1 MPWVPGV
8 GVLERHSS
16 WRLWLWDQREIE
28 PGPAALV
35 AEDLHY
41 RGPMDGGSMIKPEL
55 LLSVASLFLSF
66 VVGMLSAW
74 HAHKS
79 ISRQE
84 LRDIEE
90 RLAHCKD
97 ECASLAQR
105 NLDLMERLV
114 GHITQ
119 PTARREW
126 HM

>member
-1 MPWVPGV
+1 
-8 GVLERHSS
+8 
-16 WRLWLWDQREIE
+16 
-28 PGPAALV
+28 
-35 AEDLHY
+35 
-41 RGPMDGGSMIKPEL
+41 MIKPEL

-74 HAHKS
+74 HAHKG

-90 RLAHCKD
+90 QLSHCKD

-114 GHITQ
+114 RHIAGPQ
-119 PTARREW
+119 GDRQSEW
-126 HM
+126 HS

>member
-1 MPWVPGV
+1 M
-8 GVLERHSS
+8 ERHSP
-16 WRLWLWDQREIE
+16 WGLRLWDQREIE
-28 PGPAALV
+28 PGSTALV
-35 AEDLHY
+35 AQAVHY
-41 RGPMDGGSMIKPEL
+41 RGAMDGGSMIKPEL

-90 RLAHCKD
+90 QLVHCKD

-114 GHITQ
+114 RHIAGSQGDRTG
-119 PTARREW
+119 EW
-126 HM
+126 HT